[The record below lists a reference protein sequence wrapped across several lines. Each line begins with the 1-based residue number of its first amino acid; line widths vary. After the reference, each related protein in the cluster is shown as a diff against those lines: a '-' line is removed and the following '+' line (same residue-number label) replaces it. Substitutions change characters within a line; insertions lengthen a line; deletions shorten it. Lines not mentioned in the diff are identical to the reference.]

1 MFKDTL
7 LIRFTYTTENGTEIS
22 CQKLLDRK
30 ELDGLGPAARAVI
43 RIVTVDLFDAIQNS
57 RKSLK
62 AHE

>member
-30 ELDGLGPAARAVI
+30 TLDGLGPHASDVVKTI
-43 RIVTVDLFDAIQNS
+43 SSDLFDALQNFRIGRGS
-57 RKSLK
+57 
-62 AHE
+62 